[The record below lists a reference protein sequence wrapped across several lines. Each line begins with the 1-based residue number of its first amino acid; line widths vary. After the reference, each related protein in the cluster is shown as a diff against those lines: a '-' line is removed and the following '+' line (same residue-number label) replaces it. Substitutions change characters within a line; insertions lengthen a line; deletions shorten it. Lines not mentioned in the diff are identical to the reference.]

1 MIVIPAKADKSN
13 PLNSKASKLF
23 GKAPAF
29 VLVSEKGEGKILKN
43 DFANG
48 KKLAKALIDMGIKT
62 LITDHLGQEP
72 YKILAASSIDIRT
85 GDLSGTVASML
96 EVLAKG
102 ELAKFEPDM
111 PKDKKHARCEPEK
124 RAENCTKNCDSHA
137 KATSKATA
145 KTTAKTTAKAPA
157 KTAAKTAAKT
167 TAKTTGSTT
176 DTAEKSAGN
185 CRKKR

>member
-111 PKDKKHARCEPEK
+111 PKDKKHARCESEK

-137 KATSKATA
+137 KATSKAAT
-145 KTTAKTTAKAPA
+145 KTTTKAPA
-157 KTAAKTAAKT
+157 KVPAKT